1 MKLHSRHISFAVFIG
16 VILLMLAT
24 VLANALAG

>member
-16 VILLMLAT
+16 VILFMLGT
-24 VLANALAG
+24 VLAKEIAG